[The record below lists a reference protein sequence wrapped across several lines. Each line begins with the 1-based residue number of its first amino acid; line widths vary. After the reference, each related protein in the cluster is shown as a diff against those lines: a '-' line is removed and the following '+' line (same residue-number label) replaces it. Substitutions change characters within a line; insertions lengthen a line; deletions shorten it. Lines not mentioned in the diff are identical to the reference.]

1 MSILSADDRNFAE
14 TLSRIVYTNPFLPE
28 RIELERQ
35 ALGDAFDPSPPVW
48 SMRVDRLDEEPNLV
62 RLGQRAVAVAQSAR
76 EAMQDGKEP
85 TAEDLQLYED
95 IAAYALYHTYRNRIY
110 ELIVK
115 HAREDAAAGPI
126 AVPFWPDFRS
136 DVAQSFQLPGRTFEI
151 GEDPAHLLALFFQI
165 RRAFHHIFYY
175 VVGGSL
181 PAARLRGQIWQSVF
195 THNLRRYRR
204 ALYRSI
210 GDVTTLITGPSGT
223 GKELVARAI
232 ALSRYIPFDESA
244 KAFPCNLAG
253 VFLPLNLS
261 ALSPTLIES
270 ELFGHRRGAFT
281 GATTDHKGWL
291 EVCSEL
297 GTVFLDEIGD
307 LDGAIQVKLLRVL
320 QSRTFQRLGDTH
332 PQCFRGKIVAATNR
346 DLATDMQAGRFR
358 PDLYYRLC
366 ADTIVT
372 PPLAEQLADAP
383 EDLPH
388 LVRYVAQSV
397 GGDAADDLAA
407 EVIAWIEGHL
417 GRDYA
422 WPGNFRELE
431 QCVRNVM
438 IRGEY
443 RAVGGRH
450 GADGADAIGRVLSQI
465 RSGQLTAE
473 ELLTAYITL
482 VYAQDENYQAAAR
495 RLGMD
500 RRTVKSRIDERLLGD
515 LQR

>member
-1 MSILSADDRNFAE
+1 MTIFSAENRSFAE
-14 TLSRIVYTNPFLPE
+14 TLSRLVYANPFLPE

-35 ALGDAFDPSPPVW
+35 ALGEEFDPSPPVW

-62 RLGQRAVAVAQSAR
+62 RLGQRAVAVARSAR
-76 EAMQDGKEP
+76 ESLQNGSQP
-85 TAEDLQLYED
+85 TAEDAELYED
-95 IAAYALYHTYRNRIY
+95 VAAYALYHTYRNRIY

-115 HAREDAAAGPI
+115 HAEKDAAAGPI
-126 AVPFWPDFRS
+126 PAPFWSEFRG
-136 DVAQSFQLPGRTFEI
+136 DVAHSFQLPGRSFEM

-204 ALYRSI
+204 VLFRSI
-210 GDVTTLITGPSGT
+210 GDVTTLVTGPSGT

-232 ALSRYIPFDESA
+232 ALSRYIPFDA
-244 KAFPCNLAG
+244 GTKAFVCNMVG

-281 GATTDHKGWL
+281 GATSDHKGWL

-307 LDGAIQVKLLRVL
+307 LDAAIQVKLLRVL

-332 PQCFRGKIVAATNR
+332 PQCFRGKLVAATNR
-346 DLATDMQAGRFR
+346 DLAADMQAGRFR

-372 PPLAEQLADAP
+372 PSLAEQLADAP
-383 EDLPH
+383 DDLPY

-397 GGDAADDLAA
+397 AGDAADDLAA
-407 EVIAWIEGHL
+407 EVIAWIDGRL

-443 RAVGGRH
+443 RPVSGAR
-450 GADGADAIGRVLSQI
+450 GADESDAVARVLEQI
-465 RSGQLTAE
+465 RAGQLTVD

-482 VYAQDENYQAAAR
+482 VYAQDGNYQAAAR

-500 RRTVKSRIDERLLGD
+500 RRTVKSRIDEQLLGD